1 MRQLIAFGADL
12 GNSEIGPVLDQCL
25 MGEGEAEGLV
35 LTADSWLALRGRL
48 RLAASPLHWWEVPTN
63 A

>member
-1 MRQLIAFGADL
+1 MRQLIPVAADL
-12 GNSEIGPVLDQCL
+12 GNSELGPVLDQCL
-25 MGEGEAEGLV
+25 MGEGEGGGLV

-48 RLAASPLHWWEVPTN
+48 QVAASPVHWWEVPTN

>member
-1 MRQLIAFGADL
+1 MRQLIPVAADL
-12 GNSEIGPVLDQCL
+12 GNSELGPVLDPCL
-25 MGEGEAEGLV
+25 MGEGEGGGLV

-48 RLAASPLHWWEVPTN
+48 QIAASPVHWWEVPTN

>member
-1 MRQLIAFGADL
+1 MRQLIPVAEDL
-12 GNSEIGPVLDQCL
+12 GNSELGPVFDQCL
-25 MGEGEAEGLV
+25 MGEGEGGGLV

-48 RLAASPLHWWEVPTN
+48 QVAASPVHWWEVPTN

>member
-1 MRQLIAFGADL
+1 MRQLIEFLPDL
-12 GNSEIGPVLDQCL
+12 GNSELGPVLDQCL
-25 MGEGEAEGLV
+25 MGEGEGGGLV

-48 RLAASPLHWWEVPTN
+48 QVAASPLHWWEVPTS